1 VLDAGRAAGLGAM
14 RLRRDPRQAGQGR
27 GPRDAAGGL
36 ERALTFSGAKVS
48 APDGSPVKAS
58 KGGDT
63 WIVEVNDYEHYR
75 IPEAVISGG

>member
-1 VLDAGRAAGLGAM
+1 VFRGKPGRAEVHVT
-14 RLRRDPRQAGQGR
+14 P
-27 GPRDAAGGL
+27 PGGL

-63 WIVEVNDYEHYR
+63 WTVEVNEYEHYR